1 MGSIN
6 WCKIVLFVVVASHC
20 DAAFAFF
27 YDYEALSDTLIIDS
41 DTIYIEQEEVS
52 ISNDSILRQ
61 PVDSKPMR
69 RQLWCAAV
77 SAGVN
82 STLANVQ
89 SNSNT
94 FRLLNEFVDY
104 TSVPQANF
112 SIGGEFG
119 MRFLTVKGNRGTL
132 ELTASA
138 AFALNKI
145 KIRHTSVKS
154 PSQLNQDNILEFS
167 SDSNELLM
175 SYFTITEPPDIGEV
189 DTLSIDL
196 NRPLLVFNT
205 HDVLASLRATFS
217 RGFKYPRIFV
227 ETGVRKRFVQP
238 VKNSDPFYLLNED
251 GEWMTL
257 ATERIDKRNLL
268 VPHFA
273 LGIERNIA
281 GEFSSSKRF
290 VTVGASVNASFP
302 SATFSSNELLSIE
315 VKSLGLMI
323 FARSFF

>member
-1 MGSIN
+1 
-6 WCKIVLFVVVASHC
+6 VVASHC

-119 MRFLTVKGNRGTL
+119 MRFLTVKGNHGTL
-132 ELTASA
+132 
-138 AFALNKI
+138 
-145 KIRHTSVKS
+145 
-154 PSQLNQDNILEFS
+154 
-167 SDSNELLM
+167 
-175 SYFTITEPPDIGEV
+175 
-189 DTLSIDL
+189 
-196 NRPLLVFNT
+196 
-205 HDVLASLRATFS
+205 
-217 RGFKYPRIFV
+217 
-227 ETGVRKRFVQP
+227 
-238 VKNSDPFYLLNED
+238 
-251 GEWMTL
+251 
-257 ATERIDKRNLL
+257 
-268 VPHFA
+268 
-273 LGIERNIA
+273 
-281 GEFSSSKRF
+281 
-290 VTVGASVNASFP
+290 
-302 SATFSSNELLSIE
+302 
-315 VKSLGLMI
+315 
-323 FARSFF
+323 